1 MSLQIKIIIIYF
13 VIQSTFIMIFNK
25 RYFIATVLLFLTEV
39 FIGWCVHDT
48 IIRPYGGDFLVVI
61 LIYCFVKS
69 FFNTPVIAT
78 TFYTL
83 VFAYL
88 VEISQYFHLVN
99 LLGWEHNT
107 TARIVMGVGFSFIDL
122 LAYTLGVALIL
133 LLEKLLSKSL

>member
-13 VIQSTFIMIFNK
+13 VIQSTFMMIFNK

-78 TFYTL
+78 AFYTL
-83 VFAYL
+83 LFAYL